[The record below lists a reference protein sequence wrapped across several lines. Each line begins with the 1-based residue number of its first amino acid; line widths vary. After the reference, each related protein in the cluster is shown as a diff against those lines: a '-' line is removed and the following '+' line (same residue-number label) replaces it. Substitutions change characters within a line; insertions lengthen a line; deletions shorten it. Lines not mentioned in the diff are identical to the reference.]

1 MIMNKTESRTAHE
14 KLLEYCL
21 SKPGAY
27 IDHPFGMGSDIIK
40 VKNRIFAQLFFLNN
54 IPMMTVNG
62 DAETNNFYRQ
72 IYPEYIKRG
81 YHCPPVQQP
90 YFNTIDLTGNIPETE
105 LFVMIDNSY
114 RYVVSKLTKKLQK
127 ELKNGSNNFCQ

>member
-1 MIMNKTESRTAHE
+1 MSIKSSRIKQE

-21 SKPGAY
+21 TKTGSY
-27 IDHPFGMGSDIIK
+27 VDHPFGMDSDIIK
-40 VKNRIFAQLFFLNN
+40 VKNRIFAQLFFLKNT
-54 IPMMTVNG
+54 PMITVNG
-62 DAETNNFYRQ
+62 DPLINDFYRQ

-90 YFNTIDLTGNIPETE
+90 YFNTIDLTGNVPESE

-114 RYVVSKLTKKLQK
+114 RYVVGKLTKKLQK
-127 ELKNGSNNFCQ
+127 ELENESKNFCQ

>member
-1 MIMNKTESRTAHE
+1 MNKTASKTAHE

-21 SKPGAY
+21 TKTGAY
-27 IDHPFGMGSDIIK
+27 IDHPFGMESDIIK

-62 DAETNNFYRQ
+62 DAATNNFYRQ

-90 YFNTIDLTGNIPETE
+90 YFNTIDLTGNIPESE

-127 ELKNGSNNFCQ
+127 ELENESIQHEP